1 MCELIPTLGKL
12 EAKWGMT
19 GKQIGPE
26 DILVLL
32 IPLSS
37 QSDINND
44 GVHTAVCS
52 GERGT
57 RMFSLARLASVRN
70 GKPQHGSKGCYL
82 GTCLLGVLSVLSRD
96 HSGDVA
102 RSRALFFVLS
112 YVWTEVAQI
121 FLSNSKRL

>member
-12 EAKWGMT
+12 EAKWGTT

-32 IPLSS
+32 IPLS

-44 GVHTAVCS
+44 AVHTAVCS

-57 RMFSLARLASVRN
+57 RMFSLARLASVPRVIILV
-70 GKPQHGSKGCYL
+70 PAYL
-82 GTCLLGVLSVLSRD
+82 G
-96 HSGDVA
+96 
-102 RSRALFFVLS
+102 F
-112 YVWTEVAQI
+112 
-121 FLSNSKRL
+121 